1 MSSDSIPP
9 PGRTALPSHLPVR
22 GLGVGARTTG
32 AVGVADWTG
41 AAQAVTTSSSKSFR
55 ARRRMYGSIVQDVLI
70 LTVL

>member
-9 PGRTALPSHLPVR
+9 PGRTALPSHLPVS
-22 GLGVGARTTG
+22 GLGVGARDTG

-41 AAQAVTTSSSKSFR
+41 AVHAVTTSSSKSFR
-55 ARRRMYGSIVQDVLI
+55 ARRRMNGSIVQDVLI